1 MRKRIIAALALLTI
15 PALPAE
21 AQKSDRKSAI
31 DPALLSLAAGYKA
44 TFTCSSFFNAGRTL
58 EQIAG
63 DELNRIYPD
72 FREAMATLPQ
82 AEIDE
87 MAGQVTVHYLDNFPP
102 RTSYWTGNTGCRQ
115 MPPGTTDHR
124 RLPHEGMMVP
134 ADPEPE
140 EERKTPAEVSR
151 SFKDRFLQTAWPLGD
166 QLRESPA
173 FKTSLGQK
181 IRPTIKKAFTR
192 KTYGE
197 GTETSAVLVIKDGTI
212 IGEQYRDG
220 FDLYTP
226 QRTWSVAKS
235 IAATVIGAAVHQGII
250 SLDDKIMLAQWP
262 EGDPRREISLTNLLH
277 MASGLDNGPAG
288 NRTDEIYWGG
298 GRVIDHATTERLI
311 VTPGSRWYYANNDSL
326 IAMRYL
332 REAMG
337 DDKAYSDFPFT
348 AVLNR
353 LGMKHTYPETDWN
366 GDFIMSSQVYTTARD
381 LGRLG
386 LLYLNDGMWE
396 GERILP
402 EGFVNFITTPA
413 PAQPAPRADGSER
426 FGYGAQWWLLG
437 GFEGL
442 PGDTF
447 AALGNRGQH
456 LVIIPSQN
464 LVIVRRGFDDN
475 GGARFD
481 IARFASDIATALR

>member
-1 MRKRIIAALALLTI
+1 MRKRIIAVLALLTL
-15 PALPAE
+15 AAE
-21 AQKSDRKSAI
+21 AQETDRKRAI

-58 EQIAG
+58 DEIAG
-63 DELNRIYPD
+63 DELHRIYPD
-72 FREAMATLPQ
+72 FREAMAALP
-82 AEIDE
+82 AAD
-87 MAGQVTVHYLDNFPP
+87 VTEETGIVSVRYNDDFPP
-102 RTSYWTGNTGCRQ
+102 RIAVWTGKRGCMQ
-115 MPPGTTDHR
+115 APSGDPAFTDNMWDKRNLVSVETDDPARAVLNARAHR
-124 RLPHEGMMVP
+124 ENV
-134 ADPEPE
+134 D
-140 EERKTPAEVSR
+140 
-151 SFKDRFLQTAWPLGD
+151 TASAGKPWPQGD
-166 QLRESPA
+166 QLKDYPA
-173 FKTSLGQK
+173 FKTPPGQK
-181 IRPTIKKAFTR
+181 TLPTIKKAFDR

-197 GTETSAVLVIKDGTI
+197 GTETSAVLVIKDGAI

-220 FDLYTP
+220 FDLHTP

-235 IAATVIGAAVHQGII
+235 IAATVIGAAVHQGIV
-250 SLDDKIMLAQWP
+250 SLDEKVILAQWP
-262 EGDPRREISLTNLLH
+262 EGDPRREITLSNLLH

-311 VTPGSRWYYANNDSL
+311 VTPGSRWYYANNDTL
-326 IAMRYL
+326 IALRYL
-332 REAMG
+332 REAMA
-337 DDKAYSDFPFT
+337 DDKAYGKFPFT
-348 AVLNR
+348 AVLDR
-353 LGMKHTYPETDWN
+353 LGMTHTYPETDWN

-386 LLYLNDGMWE
+386 LLYLNDGVWK

-402 EGFVNFITTPA
+402 EGFVDFVTTPA
-413 PAQPAPRADGSER
+413 PAQPLPRADGSKR

-464 LVIVRRGFDDN
+464 LVIIRRGFDDN

-481 IARFASDIATALR
+481 IARFASEIVSALQ